1 MLSVWFHIKQNFCN
15 DSLIWRLCQLFCK
28 IFGKSINNK
37 QNWESDLIW
46 IFFFRMSRS
55 PRTYRRPCSTSPA
68 ISFTWSRE
76 GSLMESPKCI
86 LGLCCLSITVSNI
99 RQTIIVY
106 ACVLYIN
113 LMANS
118 WIHSSRPIK
127 ILDKL
132 TFGIGLTL
140 TIGIHNGNWVQIKLS
155 IESNILENRRIRWG
169 EAHLTKLLKN
179 R

>member
-1 MLSVWFHIKQNFCN
+1 MYGFILSKTFAI
-15 DSLIWRLCQLFCK
+15 ILCQLFCK
-28 IFGKSINNK
+28 IFGKSITGNKK
-37 QNWESDLIW
+37 QNWEFDLIW
-46 IFFFRMSRS
+46 IFFSGWAVHLALTGS
-55 PRTYRRPCSTSPA
+55 PVQHLPLSP
-68 ISFTWSRE
+68 SHDPGRDSSWNLQSV
-76 GSLMESPKCI
+76 SLASVVCQS
-86 LGLCCLSITVSNI
+86 LYQNI

-106 ACVLYIN
+106 ACVLYII

-140 TIGIHNGNWVQIKLS
+140 TIGIHSGNWVQIKLS

-169 EAHLTKLLKN
+169 
-179 R
+179 